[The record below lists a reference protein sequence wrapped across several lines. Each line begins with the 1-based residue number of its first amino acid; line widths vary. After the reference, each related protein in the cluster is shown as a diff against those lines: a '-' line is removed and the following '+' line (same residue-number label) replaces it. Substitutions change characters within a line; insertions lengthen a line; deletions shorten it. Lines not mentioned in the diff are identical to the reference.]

1 MSVHQITELPKV
13 LALLLVEQGSYTY
26 IDKLAQS
33 ASKDLALYHI
43 REALRDY
50 HSLLSRGISN
60 DEAKMTAD
68 TINFLKIENEIRD
81 INETSSISGLR
92 EKLSFLS
99 AQALAEAARIRTR
112 STYGIG
118 LKILEFFNK
127 KGISFTGVEDFRK
140 AIMDQIKEISKSLNI
155 VEEDISEIA
164 ENTSLLKSLLRRGE
178 K

>member
-1 MSVHQITELPKV
+1 MSVYQITELPKV
-13 LALLLVEQGSYTY
+13 LAILLVEQGSYTY

-60 DEAKMTAD
+60 DEAKILAD
-68 TINFLKIENEIRD
+68 TINFLKVENEIKD
-81 INETSSISGLR
+81 VNGASSVSDLR
-92 EKLSFLS
+92 EKVSLLSS
-99 AQALAEAARIRTR
+99 QALAEAARIKTK

-118 LKILEFFNK
+118 LKILEFFIQ
-127 KGISFTGVEDFRK
+127 KGTSFTRVEDFK
-140 AIMDQIKEISKSLNI
+140 EAIKGQIKEISKALDI
-155 VEEDISEIA
+155 DEEDIRDVA
-164 ENTSLLKSLLRRGE
+164 ENMSLLRSLMRRGE